1 MMVQENPQFPYE
13 VIFSFNNM
21 VGTDNEG
28 ETYSEIF
35 WAESVSDAR
44 VTAMA
49 GTTASYVKIK
59 SIKRKKC

>member
-13 VIFSFNNM
+13 VQFKFH
-21 VGTDNEG
+21 G
-28 ETYSEIF
+28 EDALYSEIF
-35 WAESVSDAR
+35 WAESASDAR

-59 SIKRKKC
+59 SIKRKKS

>member
-13 VIFSFNNM
+13 VQFKFH
-21 VGTDNEG
+21 G
-28 ETYSEIF
+28 EDTLYSEVH

-44 VTAMA
+44 ATAMA

-59 SIKRKKC
+59 WIKRKKVSLTP